1 VLAHGRPARQ
11 HKVNKNWEDMMAD
24 DNRPLDDE
32 EVLRYWI
39 PRLVADGGD
48 PNDALAVRARAKTWT
63 DWPDAWA
70 DTGDGYIA
78 LGEERQARG
87 HGLSAADAFVRAAVC
102 YHFGQVVAFH
112 LPDVKNDLQ
121 ARKTAAFGRAAP
133 LMSPPAEPVE
143 IPFGDTTLPGYLRL
157 PVDRDGPVPCIVLVD
172 GLDSTKEDFATIM
185 EMAVRRGLAV
195 LAYDGP
201 GQGEVHPRLLLG
213 TGYEDCILAA
223 FEAAAARPEIDAE
236 RIGTLG
242 RSLGGLYVVKAA
254 AAEPRIK
261 ATVAFGG
268 AWDLSDWPTMPPLIR
283 AGFVWATGADDE
295 DGTLARMAGATL
307 DDCVGEVRSPL
318 LVVHGRHDAIF
329 KAHQA
334 ERIAAAYPDVATL
347 WMDEDGVHC
356 CHNHAFEYR
365 TGMVDWLAETL

>member
-1 VLAHGRPARQ
+1 
-11 HKVNKNWEDMMAD
+11 MASD
-24 DNRPLDDE
+24 ADRALDDE

-48 PNDALAVRARAKTWT
+48 PNDALSVRRRARTW
-63 DWPDAWA
+63 DQWPTAWA
-70 DTGDGYIA
+70 ELGDGYRTLA
-78 LGEERQARG
+78 GERQGNG
-87 HGLSAADAFVRAAVC
+87 HALSAAEALVRAAIC

-112 LPDVKNDLQ
+112 LPDVKTDLQ
-121 ARKTAAFGRAAP
+121 NRKIAAFRAAAP
-133 LMSPPAEPVE
+133 LLAPPAERIE
-143 IPFGDTTLPGYLRL
+143 IPFRDTVLPGYLRL
-157 PVDRDGPVPCIVLVD
+157 PAGASAPVACAVLVP

-185 EMAVRRGLAV
+185 EMCVRRGLA
-195 LAYDGP
+195 AFAFDGP

-213 TGYEDCILAA
+213 DGYEDCIVAA
-223 FEAAAARPEIDAE
+223 VDAMAARPEIDAG

-242 RSLGGLYVVKAA
+242 RSLGGIYVVKAA
-254 AAEPRIK
+254 AIETRIR

-268 AWDLSDWPTMPPLIR
+268 AWNLSDWPTMPALIR
-283 AGFVWATGADDE
+283 AGFVWATGASDE
-295 DGTLARMAGATL
+295 KEALARMGGATL
-307 DDCVGEVRSPL
+307 DDCIGAVKTPL

-334 ERIAAAYPDVATL
+334 ERMAAALPGLARL

-365 TGMVDWLAETL
+365 TGMVDWLVETL

>member
-1 VLAHGRPARQ
+1 
-11 HKVNKNWEDMMAD
+11 MAD
-24 DNRPLDDE
+24 DDRPLDDE

-48 PNDALAVRARAKTWT
+48 PNDALAVRNRVNTWT
-63 DWPDAWA
+63 DWPAAWA
-70 DTGDGYIA
+70 ETGDGYIA
-78 LGEERQARG
+78 LGEAREARG
-87 HGLSAADAFVRAAVC
+87 HALSASDAYMRAAIC

-112 LPDVKNDLQ
+112 LPGVKTDLQ
-121 ARKTAAFGRAAP
+121 GQKTAAFRRAAP

-143 IPFGDTTLPGYLRL
+143 IPFRDTTLPGYLRL
-157 PVDRDGPVPCIVLVD
+157 PADRDGPVACIVLVD

-201 GQGEVHPRLLLG
+201 GQGEVHPHLLLG
-213 TGYEDCILAA
+213 DGYEECILAA
-223 FEAAAARPEIDAE
+223 FEAAAARHEIDAA

-242 RSLGGLYVVKAA
+242 RSLGGLYVIKAA
-254 AAEPRIK
+254 ALEPRIK

-295 DGTLARMAGATL
+295 ADALARMSGATL
-307 DDCVGEVRSPL
+307 DDCIGDVKSPV

-334 ERIAAAYPDVATL
+334 ERIAAALPGNATL

-365 TGMVDWLAETL
+365 TGMVDWLSETL

>member
-1 VLAHGRPARQ
+1 MSATTEQRDDG
-11 HKVNKNWEDMMAD
+11 EDAMAKEAS
-24 DNRPLDDE
+24 RALDDE

-48 PNDALAVRARAKTWT
+48 PNDALAVRNRAATW
-63 DWPDAWA
+63 DEWPDAWA
-70 DTGDGYIA
+70 SLGDGYRTLA
-78 LGEERQARG
+78 GERQGRG
-87 HGLSAADAFVRAAVC
+87 HDLSAAEALVRAAIC

-121 ARKTAAFGRAAP
+121 GRKIAAFRTAAP
-133 LMSPPAEPVE
+133 LLAPPAERLD

-157 PVDRDGPVPCIVLVD
+157 PANATGPVACAVLVP
-172 GLDSTKEDFATIM
+172 GLDSTKEDFATVM
-185 EMAVRRGLAV
+185 EMCVRRGLA
-195 LAYDGP
+195 AFAFDGP

-213 TGYEDCILAA
+213 DGYEDCIVAA
-223 FEAAAARPEIDAE
+223 VDAMAARPEVDAG
-236 RIGTLG
+236 RIGTIG
-242 RSLGGLYVVKAA
+242 RSLGGIYVVKAA
-254 AAEPRIK
+254 ALTRKIA
-261 ATVAFGG
+261 ATVVFGG

-283 AGFVWATGADDE
+283 AGFVWATGADD
-295 DGTLARMAGATL
+295 DDTALARMRGATL
-307 DDCVGEVRSPL
+307 DDCIGAVRSPV
-318 LVVHGRHDAIF
+318 LVVHGRNDAIF

-334 ERIAAAYPDVATL
+334 ERIAAALPENGRL